1 MIFKKRPS
9 DLPFS
14 KDAIAWFLPW
24 MAMLMVFFA
33 TLTTAMTLSINTM
46 LAKWTQSVSG
56 SITIQILPTE
66 GEDGIDKRQT
76 RIETEEALSLL
87 RKTSG
92 VASANL
98 LTDHQMQNLLRPWL
112 GDSVPLEDLPLPSLI
127 DVQLLENFELD
138 LDNLKNVLKQ
148 KAPNASIDVHKKW
161 LGKLIR
167 VARKLDYFVSVL
179 LALIISTTSIIVIYV
194 SCSSLAVHKPVI
206 ELLHLIGAKDDY
218 ISKQYA
224 IRTLILSSIG
234 SVVGF
239 VFVLPIINFFGKIFS
254 DIQAGL
260 LSEIG
265 LTSFAWFLLI
275 LIPILTIILSTLTA
289 YWTVQRTLRKLL

>member
-1 MIFKKRPS
+1 MIFKRRPS

-14 KDAIAWFLPW
+14 EDAIAWFLPW

-33 TLTTAMTLSINTM
+33 TLTMAMTLSVNTM

-56 SITIQILPTE
+56 SITVQIIPTE

-76 RIETEEALSLL
+76 RMETEEVLSLL
-87 RKTSG
+87 RKTPG
-92 VASANL
+92 IASANL

-112 GDSVPLEDLPLPSLI
+112 GESVPLEDLPLPSLI
-127 DVQLLENFELD
+127 DVQLLEDIDVD
-138 LDNLKNVLKQ
+138 LDNLRNLLRQ
-148 KAPNASIDVHKKW
+148 KTPNASIDVHKKW
-161 LGKLIR
+161 LGKLIS
-167 VARKLDYFVSVL
+167 VAKKLDYFVSVL

-224 IRTLILSSIG
+224 IRTLILSSVG

-239 VFVLPIINFFGKIFS
+239 ILVLPIIRFFSKIFS

-275 LIPILTIILSTLTA
+275 LIPILSIILSTLTA